1 LLQDHQE
8 EEKLAAY
15 LRSLGIN
22 PGENGSHTRL
32 WGITA
37 ARGDEQLIGDLVYY
51 KNFMDI
57 HHIHLA
63 PLEQAIIML
72 VRRIGARGVIAL
84 ITIASIILSVLAT
97 LALVI
102 PQFSLEYSND
112 LILTVSLII
121 AVTIPLLVA
130 PITVGLCINL
140 LVRLDEAYVNLLKL
154 SITDSLTGATNRR
167 GFFAEATARV
177 QGLNNNDSAFVGMVD
192 LDSFKILNDSFGH
205 QFGDKVLC
213 AVVQRLQLVLG
224 DDIVG
229 RLGGDEFAFL
239 ITGSLSRNRQVIQE
253 IRTQCNIFPLDIEG
267 NGKPILVSS
276 SIGIVPWDRQES
288 LDQALARADDAL
300 YTEKD
305 FSRASDSHNSSKLR
319 ARDH

>member
-1 LLQDHQE
+1 M
-8 EEKLAAY
+8 
-15 LRSLGIN
+15 
-22 PGENGSHTRL
+22 
-32 WGITA
+32 WGIIATRA
-37 ARGDEQLIGDLVYY
+37 DEQLIGDLVYY

-63 PLEQAIIML
+63 PLEQAILML

-167 GFFAEATARV
+167 GFFAEATTRV
-177 QGLNNNDSAFVGMVD
+177 QGLSNNDSAFVGMVD

-305 FSRASDSHNSSKLR
+305 FSRASDSRNSSKLR
-319 ARDH
+319 DRDH

>member
-1 LLQDHQE
+1 
-8 EEKLAAY
+8 
-15 LRSLGIN
+15 
-22 PGENGSHTRL
+22 
-32 WGITA
+32 
-37 ARGDEQLIGDLVYY
+37 
-51 KNFMDI
+51 MDI
-57 HHIHLA
+57 HHIHLSR
-63 PLEQAIIML
+63 LEQAIIML
-72 VRRIGARGVIAL
+72 VRRIGATGVIAL

-154 SITDSLTGATNRR
+154 SITDSLTGAANRR
-167 GFFAEATARV
+167 GFFAEATTRV
-177 QGLNNNDSAFVGMVD
+177 QGLSNNDSAFVGMVD

-305 FSRASDSHNSSKLR
+305 FSRASDSRNSSKLR
-319 ARDH
+319 DRDH